1 VFKSIPEHLRP
12 ALLIFASVMLVMITA
27 IVLSMMYR
35 DDAVQSE
42 HSAQRAMHIWKN
54 KIEGSR
60 RSDRIVDKYEQEYL
74 KLVKK
79 GVIGKEDRL
88 SWYETIQ
95 NVSEARGMPSVKYS
109 VISQKLEST
118 PTLKKKY
125 AGLALYRSV
134 MTLDMT
140 MGHEGDLFALLNG
153 LRDRAKGLFTVDQC
167 ELKMYPPKNVD
178 VNVINIDGMEGHCE
192 LSWYTIKSAE

>member
-1 VFKSIPEHLRP
+1 MFKALPAHVRP
-12 ALLIFASVMLVMITA
+12 ALLIFASVMLVMISA

-35 DDAVQSE
+35 DNAVQSE

-74 KLVKK
+74 NLVKK

-95 NVSEARGMPSVKYS
+95 SVSESRGMPSVKYA
-109 VISQKLEST
+109 VVSQKQVST
-118 PTLKKKY
+118 PTLQQKY
-125 AGLALYRSV
+125 SGLALYRSV

-153 LRDRAKGLFTVDQC
+153 LRDRAKGLFTVDKC
-167 ELKMYPPKNVD
+167 ELEMSRLKD
-178 VNVINIDGMEGHCE
+178 ADANVININQMKGHCE

>member
-1 VFKSIPEHLRP
+1 MFKFLPPHLRP
-12 ALLIFASVMLVMITA
+12 SLLIFISVMLAMITA

-35 DDAVQSE
+35 DNAVQSE
-42 HSAQRAMHIWKN
+42 RSAQRAMHIWKN

-60 RSDRIVDKYEQEYL
+60 RSDKIVDKYEQEYL
-74 KLVKK
+74 NLVKK

-88 SWYETIQ
+88 SWYEAIQ
-95 NVSEARGMPSVKYS
+95 HISESRGMPSVRYS
-109 VISQKLEST
+109 VVSQKQVST
-118 PTLKKKY
+118 PTLRQKY
-125 AGLALYRSV
+125 SGLALYKSV

-153 LRDRAKGLFTVDQC
+153 LRDKAKGLFTVDQC
-167 ELKMYPPKNVD
+167 KLEMNRPKD
-178 VNVINIDGMEGHCE
+178 AAANVISINLMKGHCE

>member
-1 VFKSIPEHLRP
+1 MFKFLPEHLRP
-12 ALLIFASVMLVMITA
+12 SLLIFASVMAAMITA

-60 RSDRIVDKYEQEYL
+60 RSDKIVDKYEQEYL
-74 KLVKK
+74 NLVKK
-79 GVIGKEDRL
+79 GVIGKEERL
-88 SWYETIQ
+88 SWYEAIQ
-95 NVSEARGMPSVKYS
+95 YISEARGMPSVKYS
-109 VISQKLEST
+109 VSSQKQVNT
-118 PTLKKKY
+118 PTLKQKY
-125 AGLALYRSV
+125 GGLALYNST

-167 ELKMYPPKNVD
+167 KLAMSRPKEAVADVISIDQMKANCELK
-178 VNVINIDGMEGHCE
+178 
-192 LSWYTIKSAE
+192 WYTIKSAE